1 MFRIVATLRLP
12 FVLLMPCCVAV
23 GMATALRSSGVLDV
37 GIAACVMLGAV
48 ASHISVNAFNEYFDF
63 RSGLDSLTQRTPF
76 SGGSGTLPAHPEL
89 ARSTLAVAVTALLL
103 AGVVGIYL
111 ATLRG
116 ASLLPLGLAGLVLVV
131 TYSIWWVRR
140 PVACLLAPGLGLG
153 TLTIVGT
160 DFAMTGL
167 WSAHALAASLP
178 VALVVSNLLLLN
190 QFPDVDAD
198 RQVGRSNVVIVYG
211 PAIASRVFACIFVAA
226 YASVGWFVLAAWLP
240 VGSLAVWGSAPLAWL
255 AVREARAYVGDSGDL
270 LMAMKL
276 NVATSL
282 LTPTLLAAGIATS
295 P

>member
-1 MFRIVATLRLP
+1 MFRIIATLRLP

-37 GIAACVMLGAV
+37 GIAVCVMLGAV

-63 RSGLDSLTQRTPF
+63 RSGLDALTQRTPF

-89 ARSTLAVAVTALLL
+89 ARSTLAVAVVALLL
-103 AGVVGIYL
+103 TAAVGIYL
-111 ATLRG
+111 AKLRG
-116 ASLLPLGLAGLVLVV
+116 PSLLPLGLAGLLLVV
-131 TYSIWWVRR
+131 TYSIWWVRH

-167 WSAHALAASLP
+167 WNAHALAASLP

-190 QFPDVDAD
+190 QFPDVEPD
-198 RQVGRSNVVIVYG
+198 RQVGRSNVVIAYG
-211 PAIASRVFACIFVAA
+211 PASASRVFAGIFVGA

-240 VGSLAVWGSAPLAWL
+240 VGSLAAWGSAPLAWL
-255 AVREARAYVGDSGDL
+255 AVRGARAHVRDSGDL